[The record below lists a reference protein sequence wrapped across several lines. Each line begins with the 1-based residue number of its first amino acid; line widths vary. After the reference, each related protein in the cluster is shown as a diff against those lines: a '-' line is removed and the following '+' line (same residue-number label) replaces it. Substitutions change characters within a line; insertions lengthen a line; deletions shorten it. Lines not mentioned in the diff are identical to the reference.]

1 MMNRIINTM
10 FHGSTKARIFLWSVF
25 IMGLAT
31 ILLGV
36 MAAALGSFTF
46 GTGAFVC
53 GLAAF
58 VTSQSA
64 SLTEMERRDKQEKNK
79 KEKDR
84 KKKTKEPAGRN
95 DSAGKSEEENDGGKD
110 VWYSKEKEKAKMQYL
125 SSMNAKKLKNLAKE
139 HKVKQKHVFAMV
151 DMYPAEKIRQAPA
164 IVWRTDTH
172 LHLLIMDQ
180 SAKEFQIPFN
190 DIQGIYYDKNV
201 TADPDRDYVPFQ
213 YSGFMS
219 KIYKPY
225 LPEYKENTKDGQ
237 MIYVKNLFTIHPGI
251 SFTNTSMKGI
261 FSILTRAPFLV
272 DDAINTSD
280 RFDEYFKDIY
290 RYGILC
296 KNNIY
301 SLEEYRQK
309 LESVLEEL
317 LAAPITRE
325 EFFRTLNAMN
335 HYHLITQDYVMKYTQ
350 KYVIKNNETN

>member
-1 MMNRIINTM
+1 
-10 FHGSTKARIFLWSVF
+10 
-25 IMGLAT
+25 
-31 ILLGV
+31 
-36 MAAALGSFTF
+36 
-46 GTGAFVC
+46 
-53 GLAAF
+53 
-58 VTSQSA
+58 
-64 SLTEMERRDKQEKNK
+64 
-79 KEKDR
+79 
-84 KKKTKEPAGRN
+84 
-95 DSAGKSEEENDGGKD
+95 
-110 VWYSKEKEKAKMQYL
+110 
-125 SSMNAKKLKNLAKE
+125 
-139 HKVKQKHVFAMV
+139 
-151 DMYPAEKIRQAPA
+151 
-164 IVWRTDTH
+164 
-172 LHLLIMDQ
+172 MDQ

-237 MIYVKNLFTIHPGI
+237 MIYMKNLFTIHPGI

-301 SLEEYRQK
+301 SLEEYRHK

>member
-1 MMNRIINTM
+1 MMDRIINTM
-10 FHGSTKARIFLWSVF
+10 FHGSMKAKIFLWSIF
-25 IMGLAT
+25 MMGLAAV
-31 ILLGV
+31 LFGV
-36 MAAALGSFTF
+36 MAAVLGSFSF

-64 SLTEMERRDKQEKNK
+64 SLTEMEQKSRKKQRK
-79 KEKDR
+79 KEKR
-84 KKKTKEPAGRN
+84 EGQMQEAFHSVSET
-95 DSAGKSEEENDGGKD
+95 EEEETGED
-110 VWYSKEKEKAKMQYL
+110 VWYSKEKEKAKIQYL

-139 HKVKQKHVFAMV
+139 HKIKQKHVFAMV
-151 DMYPAEKIRQAPA
+151 DMYPEEKIRQAPA

-180 SAKEFQIPFN
+180 SAREFQIPFN
-190 DIQGIYYDKNV
+190 DIRGIYYDKNV
-201 TADPDRDYVPFQ
+201 TADPDRDYAAFQ

-225 LPEYKENTKDGQ
+225 LPEYKENTKNGQ

-261 FSILTRAPFLV
+261 FSILTRSPFLV
-272 DDAINTSD
+272 DDAINTSGK
-280 RFDEYFKDIY
+280 FDEYFKEIY

-309 LESVLEEL
+309 LESILEEL
-317 LAAPITRE
+317 LAAPVTRE
-325 EFFRTLNAMN
+325 EFFRSLNAMN
-335 HYHLITQDYVMKYTQ
+335 HYHLITQEYVVKYTQ
-350 KYVIKNNETN
+350 KYVMKNNG

>member
-1 MMNRIINTM
+1 MARKKNTKKRR
-10 FHGSTKARIFLWSVF
+10 S
-25 IMGLAT
+25 GLLGALVLL

-64 SLTEMERRDKQEKNK
+64 SLTEMERRDKQEKLK
-79 KEKDR
+79 KEKEL
-84 KKKTKEPAGRN
+84 KEKTKEQSGRG
-95 DSAGKSEEENDGGKD
+95 DSAEKSEEEEDNGEKD

-125 SSMNAKKLKNLAKE
+125 SSINAKKLKNLAKE

-172 LHLLIMDQ
+172 LHLLIMDE

-201 TADPDRDYVPFQ
+201 KADPDRDYVPFQ

-335 HYHLITQDYVMKYTQ
+335 HYHLITQEYVMKYTQ
-350 KYVIKNNETN
+350 RYVMKNNE